1 MRSLASRVKSSGK
14 CGSSAMTTNREALLA
29 GTKSGSESRLAL
41 LRDSLTVSAISTSM
55 NHELW

>member
-1 MRSLASRVKSSGK
+1 MASRVKSSGK